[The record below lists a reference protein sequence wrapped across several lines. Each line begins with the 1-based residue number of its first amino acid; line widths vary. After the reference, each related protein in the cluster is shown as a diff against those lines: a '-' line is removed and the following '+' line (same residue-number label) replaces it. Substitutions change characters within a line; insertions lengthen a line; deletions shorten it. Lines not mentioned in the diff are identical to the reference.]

1 MKPGDL
7 VVFPRVDPDPYEPS
21 LDHGIG
27 MVVEIYEHTTE
38 YLSFVEVGCEL
49 VDVLWPDG
57 DLVRGYPAQ
66 DLEVIDESR

>member
-1 MKPGDL
+1 MKVGDL
-7 VVFPRVDPDPYEPS
+7 VVFPRVDVETGHFD
-21 LDHGIG
+21 DQGIG

-38 YLSFVEVGCEL
+38 YQGVVEVGCDL

-66 DLEVIDESR
+66 DLEVIDEGR

>member
-7 VVFPRVDPDPYEPS
+7 VIFPGVGFHEQD
-21 LDHGIG
+21 IG
-27 MVVEIYEHTTE
+27 MVVEIYESSAE
-38 YLSFVEVGCEL
+38 YLAASPRASELL

-66 DLEVIDESR
+66 DLEVIDEGR

>member
-1 MKPGDL
+1 MKVGDL
-7 VVFPRVDPDPYEPS
+7 VVFPTVDPDPYEPS

-27 MVVEIYEHTTE
+27 MVVEIYKHTNE

-57 DLVRGYPAQ
+57 DLIHGYIAR
-66 DLEVIDESR
+66 DFEVISESR